1 MVIYH
6 LFALLA
12 SLFFSCYRRFFS
24 PTAKNDPIF
33 FFSGSDPAQS
43 ICYAILAFG
52 VEAPI
57 MERVYSVV
65 YSKKEHSPTKSR
77 NECDFVRM
85 CLSENVC
92 RSIDGMFFVG
102 KTG

>member
-1 MVIYH
+1 
-6 LFALLA
+6 
-12 SLFFSCYRRFFS
+12 
-24 PTAKNDPIF
+24 
-33 FFSGSDPAQS
+33 
-43 ICYAILAFG
+43 
-52 VEAPI
+52 